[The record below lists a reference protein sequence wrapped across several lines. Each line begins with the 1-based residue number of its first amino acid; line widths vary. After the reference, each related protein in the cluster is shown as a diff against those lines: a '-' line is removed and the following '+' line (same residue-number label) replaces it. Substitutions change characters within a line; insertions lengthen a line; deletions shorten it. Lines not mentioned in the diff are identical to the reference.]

1 MRGRCLLA
9 MSSSP
14 SNQCLPCVTRQVTYA
29 EYRQACYYFLPLN
42 QLHQFNQRMLHI
54 DLVNQL
60 SLKQITVFRMLCF
73 WSHFYSQICKES
85 GRYYLIYCKA
95 DSSSKC
101 NSRWLLGVTYFHPE
115 EYLVWGS
122 VSKHFSR
129 AMVKFLNCCQHLRL
143 RNVSQF
149 HALGE
154 ILSQ

>member
-29 EYRQACYYFLPLN
+29 EYRQACCYFLPLN

-85 GRYYLIYCKA
+85 GRYYLIYCKFKVE
-95 DSSSKC
+95 KC
-101 NSRWLLGVTYFHPE
+101 IFILNNQCIENYSRSTT
-115 EYLVWGS
+115 S
-122 VSKHFSR
+122 
-129 AMVKFLNCCQHLRL
+129 FLSFDIYCICNRTK
-143 RNVSQF
+143 
-149 HALGE
+149 
-154 ILSQ
+154 